1 MSKVPLGQKSVEESA
16 VHENGQLLHQG
27 QLLHDG
33 QLQEWGSFSI
43 ELV

>member
-1 MSKVPLGQKSVEESA
+1 MKKGSFCIK
-16 VHENGQLLHQG
+16 G